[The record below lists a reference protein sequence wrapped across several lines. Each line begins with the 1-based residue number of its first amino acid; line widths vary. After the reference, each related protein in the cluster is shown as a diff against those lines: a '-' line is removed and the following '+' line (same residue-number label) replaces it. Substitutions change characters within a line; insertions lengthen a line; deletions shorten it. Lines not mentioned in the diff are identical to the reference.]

1 MAGIFTRFTLRSLA
15 QNRVRTA
22 VTVVGIALSTAL
34 LAAVL
39 TSVASV
45 QQGLLERT
53 MVTEGS
59 WHVFSP
65 DVPAQGIDALVESDA
80 VTDLATFRDLGSA
93 ALAPD
98 DANRLGAF
106 IALKTTPTTVKGVDE
121 PGGAPYSLMPELAS
135 GRWPETADEIVL
147 PDYLQGEELG
157 AGGAEGVVSNGP
169 LETGS
174 TLTGGFGNL
183 AAAEDGARLADGNET
198 RVENARE
205 RTLTVTGFYKRQAP
219 FLANNYTASS
229 APSVALT
236 VADASEE
243 GAAAGAYL
251 VTQGLGTLDEMKAFF
266 ADATGLDDT
275 AATLYHT
282 SLFSYLG
289 ISDGRPIWGSLWAV
303 AAVLAIVIVAASA
316 SLIYNA
322 FAISVAE
329 RTRQFGLLA
338 SLGASKRQLRST
350 VLAEAL
356 LLGAVGVP
364 IGLLA
369 GVAGVDAIR
378 QTQDVRLSKR
388 AERSAPSHA
397 PDVGRVKLGIAGRLF
412 GIPGFVAH
420 RNLSRSATRGRTVV
434 ASLAVSVTL
443 VVVAGSTALYL
454 APLSD
459 RASSS
464 RGAGSGADIVVS
476 AHPDYTTPREGNDL
490 SDYAAEY
497 DEFLARA
504 SEIEGL
510 QLIGSCRQGQ
520 AESVVDG
527 RMISQEARAAR
538 QAYNSQTSADWVP
551 DSFGED
557 GDYYGALYTFFV
569 DDASWRALL
578 DELDLDVAAYTDPEN
593 PRAIGLNTYQDRMPD
608 GTYVSTKPFAGTG
621 AVDLYVTEERE
632 GFSNM
637 GLQEGPDGRPL
648 VGYLDREAGVS
659 GTADIVTAPID
670 EAATAFRIEIGALCD
685 EEPAVLNAIAAN
697 NHFPSIIL
705 PESVAERAA
714 GLGDYHSNPY
724 TYSFAGASFTAED
737 HAKASDELEA
747 LARDLGDVVVNVSDI
762 ENAARQNRLI
772 AQAFQL
778 FVLCFSVIT
787 TLIAVANVFNT
798 LANGIILR
806 TREFAAL
813 RSIGMGNRAFA
824 RMLAYECASYA
835 LRGLG
840 IGLAAAVA
848 VTFALFAAT
857 SMAFAGLE
865 FTLPWDYVALAVA
878 IVAVVL
884 ALSVA
889 YALRRSHASNIVEA
903 LRSDAI

>member
-1 MAGIFTRFTLRSLA
+1 MA
-15 QNRVRTA
+15 
-22 VTVVGIALSTAL
+22 
-34 LAAVL
+34 
-39 TSVASV
+39 
-45 QQGLLERT
+45 
-53 MVTEGS
+53 
-59 WHVFSP
+59 
-65 DVPAQGIDALVESDA
+65 
-80 VTDLATFRDLGSA
+80 
-93 ALAPD
+93 
-98 DANRLGAF
+98 
-106 IALKTTPTTVKGVDE
+106 
-121 PGGAPYSLMPELAS
+121 
-135 GRWPETADEIVL
+135 
-147 PDYLQGEELG
+147 ELG
-157 AGGAEGVVSNGP
+157 QDE
-169 LETGS
+169 
-174 TLTGGFGNL
+174 
-183 AAAEDGARLADGNET
+183 AAFCD
-198 RVENARE
+198 
-205 RTLTVTGFYKRQAP
+205 
-219 FLANNYTASS
+219 
-229 APSVALT
+229 
-236 VADASEE
+236 
-243 GAAAGAYL
+243 
-251 VTQGLGTLDEMKAFF
+251 
-266 ADATGLDDT
+266 
-275 AATLYHT
+275 
-282 SLFSYLG
+282 
-289 ISDGRPIWGSLWAV
+289 
-303 AAVLAIVIVAASA
+303 
-316 SLIYNA
+316 
-322 FAISVAE
+322 
-329 RTRQFGLLA
+329 
-338 SLGASKRQLRST
+338 
-350 VLAEAL
+350 
-356 LLGAVGVP
+356 
-364 IGLLA
+364 
-369 GVAGVDAIR
+369 
-378 QTQDVRLSKR
+378 
-388 AERSAPSHA
+388 
-397 PDVGRVKLGIAGRLF
+397 PD
-412 GIPGFVAH
+412 
-420 RNLSRSATRGRTVV
+420 
-434 ASLAVSVTL
+434 
-443 VVVAGSTALYL
+443 
-454 APLSD
+454 
-459 RASSS
+459 
-464 RGAGSGADIVVS
+464 
-476 AHPDYTTPREGNDL
+476 
-490 SDYAAEY
+490 
-497 DEFLARA
+497 
-504 SEIEGL
+504 
-510 QLIGSCRQGQ
+510 
-520 AESVVDG
+520 
-527 RMISQEARAAR
+527 
-538 QAYNSQTSADWVP
+538 
-551 DSFGED
+551 
-557 GDYYGALYTFFV
+557 
-569 DDASWRALL
+569 
-578 DELDLDVAAYTDPEN
+578 N

-806 TREFAAL
+806 TREFA
-813 RSIGMGNRAFA
+813 

>member
-1 MAGIFTRFTLRSLA
+1 
-15 QNRVRTA
+15 
-22 VTVVGIALSTAL
+22 
-34 LAAVL
+34 
-39 TSVASV
+39 
-45 QQGLLERT
+45 
-53 MVTEGS
+53 
-59 WHVFSP
+59 
-65 DVPAQGIDALVESDA
+65 
-80 VTDLATFRDLGSA
+80 
-93 ALAPD
+93 
-98 DANRLGAF
+98 
-106 IALKTTPTTVKGVDE
+106 
-121 PGGAPYSLMPELAS
+121 
-135 GRWPETADEIVL
+135 
-147 PDYLQGEELG
+147 
-157 AGGAEGVVSNGP
+157 
-169 LETGS
+169 
-174 TLTGGFGNL
+174 
-183 AAAEDGARLADGNET
+183 
-198 RVENARE
+198 
-205 RTLTVTGFYKRQAP
+205 
-219 FLANNYTASS
+219 
-229 APSVALT
+229 
-236 VADASEE
+236 
-243 GAAAGAYL
+243 
-251 VTQGLGTLDEMKAFF
+251 
-266 ADATGLDDT
+266 
-275 AATLYHT
+275 
-282 SLFSYLG
+282 
-289 ISDGRPIWGSLWAV
+289 
-303 AAVLAIVIVAASA
+303 
-316 SLIYNA
+316 
-322 FAISVAE
+322 
-329 RTRQFGLLA
+329 
-338 SLGASKRQLRST
+338 
-350 VLAEAL
+350 
-356 LLGAVGVP
+356 
-364 IGLLA
+364 
-369 GVAGVDAIR
+369 
-378 QTQDVRLSKR
+378 
-388 AERSAPSHA
+388 
-397 PDVGRVKLGIAGRLF
+397 
-412 GIPGFVAH
+412 
-420 RNLSRSATRGRTVV
+420 
-434 ASLAVSVTL
+434 
-443 VVVAGSTALYL
+443 
-454 APLSD
+454 
-459 RASSS
+459 
-464 RGAGSGADIVVS
+464 
-476 AHPDYTTPREGNDL
+476 
-490 SDYAAEY
+490 
-497 DEFLARA
+497 
-504 SEIEGL
+504 
-510 QLIGSCRQGQ
+510 
-520 AESVVDG
+520 
-527 RMISQEARAAR
+527 MISQEARAAR

-648 VGYLDREAGVS
+648 VGYLDREAGAG

-685 EEPAVLNAIAAN
+685 GEPAVLNAIAAN

-705 PESVAERAA
+705 PESVVEKAA

>member
-1 MAGIFTRFTLRSLA
+1 M
-15 QNRVRTA
+15 
-22 VTVVGIALSTAL
+22 
-34 LAAVL
+34 
-39 TSVASV
+39 
-45 QQGLLERT
+45 
-53 MVTEGS
+53 
-59 WHVFSP
+59 
-65 DVPAQGIDALVESDA
+65 
-80 VTDLATFRDLGSA
+80 
-93 ALAPD
+93 
-98 DANRLGAF
+98 
-106 IALKTTPTTVKGVDE
+106 
-121 PGGAPYSLMPELAS
+121 
-135 GRWPETADEIVL
+135 
-147 PDYLQGEELG
+147 
-157 AGGAEGVVSNGP
+157 
-169 LETGS
+169 
-174 TLTGGFGNL
+174 
-183 AAAEDGARLADGNET
+183 
-198 RVENARE
+198 
-205 RTLTVTGFYKRQAP
+205 
-219 FLANNYTASS
+219 
-229 APSVALT
+229 
-236 VADASEE
+236 
-243 GAAAGAYL
+243 
-251 VTQGLGTLDEMKAFF
+251 
-266 ADATGLDDT
+266 
-275 AATLYHT
+275 
-282 SLFSYLG
+282 
-289 ISDGRPIWGSLWAV
+289 
-303 AAVLAIVIVAASA
+303 
-316 SLIYNA
+316 
-322 FAISVAE
+322 
-329 RTRQFGLLA
+329 
-338 SLGASKRQLRST
+338 
-350 VLAEAL
+350 
-356 LLGAVGVP
+356 
-364 IGLLA
+364 
-369 GVAGVDAIR
+369 
-378 QTQDVRLSKR
+378 
-388 AERSAPSHA
+388 
-397 PDVGRVKLGIAGRLF
+397 
-412 GIPGFVAH
+412 
-420 RNLSRSATRGRTVV
+420 
-434 ASLAVSVTL
+434 
-443 VVVAGSTALYL
+443 
-454 APLSD
+454 
-459 RASSS
+459 
-464 RGAGSGADIVVS
+464 
-476 AHPDYTTPREGNDL
+476 
-490 SDYAAEY
+490 
-497 DEFLARA
+497 
-504 SEIEGL
+504 
-510 QLIGSCRQGQ
+510 
-520 AESVVDG
+520 
-527 RMISQEARAAR
+527 
-538 QAYNSQTSADWVP
+538 P

-648 VGYLDREAGVS
+648 VGYLDR
-659 GTADIVTAPID
+659 
-670 EAATAFRIEIGALCD
+670 AATAFRIEIGALCD